1 MNTIA
6 NENTSMKSLT
16 FTERILRVAVGSTLI
31 GSIFTTAGTVLEWE
45 VMLPLLGSYAV
56 VSGMTGIGIVRSFLD
71 DQPALY
77 RSFQLL
83 LSAVLIG
90 TVFVVNTAPL
100 GLMVLLPMMGIYTA
114 LAALLGQSPVNA
126 LLEAGKVIPH
136 IVPSA
141 EDPADLVETPAPARR
156 KGNVGKLSRVA

>member
-6 NENTSMKSLT
+6 NQNTGTKTLT
-16 FTERILRVAVGSTLI
+16 FIERILRVAVGSTLI
-31 GSIFTTAGTVLEWE
+31 GSIFTTAGTVVEWQ

-56 VSGMTGIGIVRSFLD
+56 VSGMTGISIVRSFLN

-90 TVFVVNTAPL
+90 TVFIVNTTPL
-100 GLMVLLPMMGIYTA
+100 GLMVLLPMIGIYTA
-114 LAALLGQSPVNA
+114 FAALLGQSPVNTV
-126 LLEAGKVIPH
+126 LEAARVIPH
-136 IVPSA
+136 IVPPDA
-141 EDPADLVETPAPARR
+141 LMAPTRR
-156 KGNVGKLSRVA
+156 KSNVAKLSHVA